1 MGQSIYASTIL
12 LIDDSPT
19 AGVFEKFEL
28 DQVCSFFMAKV
39 CCSIEMEPR
48 TLSQVQLNHAR
59 EMAED
64 VVQKMESNEASATF
78 SEVDHVN
85 IAEAGEEPQNKLILE
100 SEEAQLYERSCQCL
114 CAAANIETPDQE
126 KLKEPLSA
134 PF

>member
-59 EMAED
+59 GLRPIG
-64 VVQKMESNEASATF
+64 
-78 SEVDHVN
+78 SETQVDHVN

>member
-1 MGQSIYASTIL
+1 
-12 LIDDSPT
+12 
-19 AGVFEKFEL
+19 
-28 DQVCSFFMAKV
+28 MAKV

-59 EMAED
+59 EMAAD

-78 SEVDHVN
+78 SEGLRPIGSETQVDHVN
-85 IAEAGEEPQNKLILE
+85 IAEGGEEPQNKLILE
-100 SEEAQLYERSCQCL
+100 SEESQLYERPCQCL
-114 CAAANIETPDQE
+114 CAAANIEIPDQE

>member
-1 MGQSIYASTIL
+1 
-12 LIDDSPT
+12 
-19 AGVFEKFEL
+19 
-28 DQVCSFFMAKV
+28 MAKV

-59 EMAED
+59 EMAAD
-64 VVQKMESNEASATF
+64 VVQKMEPNEASATF
-78 SEVDHVN
+78 SEGLRPISSKRQMEQED
-85 IAEAGEEPQNKLILE
+85 ADGDGEEPKIFLVLE
-100 SEEAQLYERSCQCL
+100 LEEAQVYERPCQCL